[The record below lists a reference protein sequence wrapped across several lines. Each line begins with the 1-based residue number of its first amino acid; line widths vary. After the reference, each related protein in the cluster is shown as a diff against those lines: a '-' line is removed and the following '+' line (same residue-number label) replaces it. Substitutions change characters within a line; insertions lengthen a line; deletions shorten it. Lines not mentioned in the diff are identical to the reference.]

1 MSGIE
6 VERRVVLQEDY
17 RVAQNDRAVPRV
29 SEENVSSREVERSEA
44 QPEALNEAVV
54 DGRRAVDHLDMQA
67 PGVDSLEHGQM
78 DPVGETSPQRNPCP
92 SLPGEGNL
100 AQVGGSEDVAPARSQ
115 VQEAQLSAIPPAPKT
130 SLENLKQYAS
140 TSETSDVDDDD
151 LTSVMTN
158 GEATTQQFDGSTP
171 PPTKRRRTHRTN
183 WYRFKRGAPV
193 ASRGA
198 LGACRQ
204 QPRQLL
210 ETWARAGQCRKRVMW
225 ARASEEERT
234 KLFLSSVPTLR
245 RLLLQWSPNQ
255 ILAAERKK
263 LEQLLSQPKAQF
275 PNPPKETLEH
285 EKNRAKGPPKAH
297 LLPKGLRTTQGCSS
311 SSAESQLSQEGQH
324 QRSHDWKKT
333 KRVGEADNPGP
344 LPTARCSGRGR

>member
-1 MSGIE
+1 
-6 VERRVVLQEDY
+6 
-17 RVAQNDRAVPRV
+17 
-29 SEENVSSREVERSEA
+29 
-44 QPEALNEAVV
+44 
-54 DGRRAVDHLDMQA
+54 
-67 PGVDSLEHGQM
+67 
-78 DPVGETSPQRNPCP
+78 
-92 SLPGEGNL
+92 
-100 AQVGGSEDVAPARSQ
+100 
-115 VQEAQLSAIPPAPKT
+115 
-130 SLENLKQYAS
+130 
-140 TSETSDVDDDD
+140 
-151 LTSVMTN
+151 MTN

-333 KRVGEADNPGP
+333 KRVGEADNPGQCQQHDAVDEDEDEGVKEDVDEDGMEDVDEMVLQSLFHLQFHSTTQLDSIP
-344 LPTARCSGRGR
+344 PGGLTPHRGVRATPPAARRSPGQQRCSEVVSELYLGWGANSDRP